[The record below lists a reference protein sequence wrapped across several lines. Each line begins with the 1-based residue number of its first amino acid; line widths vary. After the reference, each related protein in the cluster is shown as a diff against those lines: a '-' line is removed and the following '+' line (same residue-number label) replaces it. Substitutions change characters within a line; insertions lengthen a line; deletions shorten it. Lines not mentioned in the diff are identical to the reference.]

1 MLNLNQ
7 INFNFDKIFIILNL
21 KILKITKKEWIAKL
35 RIELRKNEYMSE
47 MRDILNMYVNTIIK
61 ILGSSTQESSS
72 RSDVEDIIGVGLQA
86 MFNMGF
92 TNEDGWL
99 TQLMDAT
106 KGNIEEALDVLQ
118 PINSNSTRK

>member
-1 MLNLNQ
+1 M
-7 INFNFDKIFIILNL
+7 FNFMK
-21 KILKITKKEWIAKL
+21 
-35 RIELRKNEYMSE
+35 
-47 MRDILNMYVNTIIK
+47 NTIIK
-61 ILGSSTQESSS
+61 ISGSSTQESSS

>member
-1 MLNLNQ
+1 M
-7 INFNFDKIFIILNL
+7 FNFMK
-21 KILKITKKEWIAKL
+21 
-35 RIELRKNEYMSE
+35 
-47 MRDILNMYVNTIIK
+47 NTIIQ

-72 RSDVEDIIGVGLQA
+72 RSDGEDIIDVGLQA

-118 PINSNSTRK
+118 PINSNSTGK